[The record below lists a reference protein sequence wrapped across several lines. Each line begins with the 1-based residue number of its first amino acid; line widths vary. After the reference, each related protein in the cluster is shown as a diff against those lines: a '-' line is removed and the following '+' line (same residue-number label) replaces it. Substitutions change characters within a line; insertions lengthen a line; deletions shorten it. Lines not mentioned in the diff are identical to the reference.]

1 MPEVSVRARGPN
13 AVRDLIREIVMKQ
26 DWAIILAK
34 VACVNAVCEHFTFPP
49 PPEDE
54 SFHQEIMTPSLS
66 ASTCIVSSR
75 RGAGRK

>member
-49 PPEDE
+49 
-54 SFHQEIMTPSLS
+54 S
-66 ASTCIVSSR
+66 AR
-75 RGAGRK
+75 R